1 MSGDKVSKQY
11 PDSLLKRGVAEVIIE
26 EELKELL
33 QSGTILRLKQGFDP
47 SRPDIHLGHVVG
59 LRKLRQFQELGHK
72 VVLIIGDWTAQIG
85 DPSGVSITRP
95 MLSADEVQRNAQTYL
110 EQFFNVVDEKKTEV
124 RWQSEWFKKWSL
136 SDIFR
141 ISSKFTLAQFMARE
155 DFNNRYSTG
164 RPIAL
169 TELLYPMLQAYDS
182 VAIQSN
188 VEFGGID
195 QKFNCLVGRDLQM
208 SMGQK
213 PQQVFLVPLLV
224 GIDGTHKMSK
234 SLNNYIGITDK
245 PEEMYGKV
253 MSIPDK
259 IIMNYFELVT
269 NISDEELDELSHQM
283 ETQSVNL
290 MLLKQRLA
298 RDIVGQFHGE
308 EQALLAEDQFTRVFQ
323 KKEVPEVILEYKLP
337 DSTPNIIDIL
347 HSSGMIKSRSEARR
361 LLEQGAID
369 IDDVKLQGDDIN
381 FSPHSGNIIKVGKR
395 RFLRLL

>member
-1 MSGDKVSKQY
+1 VSKQY

-110 EQFFNVVDEKKTEV
+110 DQFFNVVDEKKTEV

>member
-1 MSGDKVSKQY
+1 MSKQY

-110 EQFFNVVDEKKTEV
+110 DQFFNVVDEKKTEV

>member
-1 MSGDKVSKQY
+1 LSGDKVSKQY

-26 EELKELL
+26 EELKKLL

-110 EQFFNVVDEKKTEV
+110 DQFFNVVDEKKTEV

-269 NISDEELDELSHQM
+269 NISDEELDELSRQM

>member
-1 MSGDKVSKQY
+1 MSKQY

-26 EELKELL
+26 EELKKLL

-110 EQFFNVVDEKKTEV
+110 DQFFNVVDEKKTEV

-269 NISDEELDELSHQM
+269 NISDEELDELSRQM